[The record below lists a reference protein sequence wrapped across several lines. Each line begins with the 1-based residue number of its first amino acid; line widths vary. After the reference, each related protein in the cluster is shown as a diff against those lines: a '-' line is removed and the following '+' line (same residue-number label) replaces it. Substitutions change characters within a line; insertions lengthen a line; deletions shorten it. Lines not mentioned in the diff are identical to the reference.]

1 MKKIKVKIPATS
13 ANLGPGFD
21 VLGIALQLY
30 NELEIAELNSPKKFS
45 IEVDGEGKDTLPRD
59 EKNIVYQAVG
69 KVYQRVGKKL
79 PPLSLRFTNRIPLAR
94 GLGSSASAIIGGM
107 VAANELLGKKLSV
120 EEILEEALVME
131 GHPDN
136 LVPALVG
143 GLCICYKKDEL
154 QAIPTARPGN
164 NARGGL
170 YQSFRRGSSLQVK
183 DSMSK
188 AQSNE
193 QIKYIKISQLPNWKV
208 VVCVPKYEVST
219 ALARKILLDKVSRKD
234 VVFNLSRVALLINAF
249 MSGDKCLLETAME
262 DRLHQTARV
271 KLIPGMDDVFSAAW
285 QAGALGVALS
295 GSGPTI
301 IAFAHNKS
309 KTISIGQAMQ
319 KAFNQHKIESSILA
333 LEIDKVGVKVC

>member
-1 MKKIKVKIPATS
+1 MKKIRVKVPASS

-30 NELEIAELNSPKKFS
+30 NEVEIEELKAPKKFS
-45 IEVDGEGKDTLPRD
+45 IEIEGEGRDTLARD
-59 EKNIVYQAVG
+59 KKNIVYQAVE
-69 KVYQRVGKKL
+69 KVYRRIGKKI
-79 PPLSLRFTNRIPLAR
+79 PPISLRLTNRIPLSR

-107 VAANELLGKKLSV
+107 VAANELLGKKLSY
-120 EEILEEALVME
+120 EEILEAALVME

-143 GLCICYKKDEL
+143 GLCISYKKDEL
-154 QAIPTARPGN
+154 QAIPTLRPSNRG
-164 NARGGL
+164 RGGL
-170 YQSFRRGSSLQVK
+170 YQSFRRVSSAVAM
-183 DSMSK
+183 DNVSK

-193 QIKYIKISQLPNWKV
+193 RIRYVKISQLPNWKV
-208 VVCVPKYEVST
+208 VVCIPKYEVST
-219 ALARKILLDKVSRKD
+219 AKARKILVDKVSRKD

-271 KLIPGMDDVFSAAW
+271 KLVPGMDDVFSAAW

-301 IAFAHNKS
+301 IAFAHDKS

-319 KAFNQHKIESSILA
+319 KAFTQHKIESSLLA
-333 LEIDKVGVKVC
+333 LEIDKAGVKVC

>member
-1 MKKIKVKIPATS
+1 MKKIKVKVPASS

-30 NELEIAELNSPKKFS
+30 NEVEIEELKSPKKLS
-45 IEVDGEGKDTLPRD
+45 IEIDGEGKDTLARD
-59 EKNIVYQAVG
+59 KKNIVYRAVE
-69 KVYQRVGKKL
+69 KIYQRVGKKM
-79 PPLSLRFTNRIPLAR
+79 PPLSLRLTNRIPLAR

-107 VAANELLGKKLSV
+107 AAANELLGKKLSL
-120 EEILEEALVME
+120 EEILKEALVME

-154 QAIPTARPGN
+154 QAIPTLRPGN
-164 NARGGL
+164 KARGGL
-170 YQSFRRGSSLQVK
+170 YQSFRRGSSLAVK
-183 DSMSK
+183 NGVSK

-193 QIKYIKISQLPNWKV
+193 QIRYVKISQLPNWKV
-208 VVCVPKYEVST
+208 VVCIPQYEVST
-219 ALARKILLDKVSRKD
+219 ALARKILLDKISRKD

-271 KLIPGMDDVFSAAW
+271 KLVRGMDDVFSAAW

-301 IAFAHNKS
+301 IAFAHDRS
-309 KTISIGQAMQ
+309 KTKTIGEAMQ
-319 KAFNQHKIESSILA
+319 KAFTQHKIENSLLA